1 VKIVNSKIY
10 LKTLI
15 IEWKEKIWKNGWILK
30 KKKKKKKKVK
40 IFVLKSKA
48 EIPDII
54 IEFFTYL
61 NNWFKEYT
69 INIFN
74 IFKYDERKKYK
85 NKKKI
90 NKDCNE
96 YDIEKSMFSS

>member
-1 VKIVNSKIY
+1 MKRKNMKKWMNSK
-10 LKTLI
+10 
-15 IEWKEKIWKNGWILK
+15 K

-61 NNWFKEYT
+61 NN
-69 INIFN
+69 
-74 IFKYDERKKYK
+74 
-85 NKKKI
+85 
-90 NKDCNE
+90 
-96 YDIEKSMFSS
+96 